1 MYEKKRKS
9 DILIIAT
16 NASSSLGTASASS
29 DGPLGCFGLN
39 HVINKEML
47 HCCIMLV
54 LHHSY

>member
-39 HVINKEML
+39 HD
-47 HCCIMLV
+47 
-54 LHHSY
+54 